1 MAAITPPPQR
11 TGALG
16 TIVVVALVLVLAYQL
31 AHWTWVFVAPAPR
44 AAVPEPRGD
53 VDFDAIARL
62 FGASAP
68 SPGAT
73 VSTSGLR
80 LKGVIAPTP
89 GVEASAIF
97 STGAGRD
104 VAVYLDGEVEPGVK
118 LVEVHPEY
126 AVVSRAGVRER
137 IDLEKP
143 SRMVAGNTPVPGAR
157 GSARTPPGGFKI
169 NVSKTGSN
177 VYTLSRKELDQALS
191 DPNQLNYLGMIGPP
205 VKDGVRMEAAPA
217 NSLAQKLGLQ
227 PGDIIRKVN
236 GQKVASTGDL
246 ARLYTQ
252 FGQLSLIQAE
262 VLRNGAVVQLSYS
275 IQP

>member
-1 MAAITPPPQR
+1 MAAITPPPEPR
-11 TGALG
+11 AGALG

-31 AHWTWVFVAPAPR
+31 AYWTWVFVAPAQRP
-44 AAVPEPRGD
+44 AVPETRGD
-53 VDFDAIARL
+53 VDFDAIARI

-68 SPGAT
+68 GPAAAS
-73 VSTSGLR
+73 SSGLR

-97 STGAGRD
+97 STGAGKD
-104 VAVYLDGEVEPGVK
+104 VAVYLDGEVQPGVK

-143 SRMVAGNTPVPGAR
+143 SRAVAANTPAGAR
-157 GSARTPPGGFKI
+157 GGRANAGFKL
-169 NVSKTGSN
+169 NVSKTGGN
-177 VYTLSRKELDQALS
+177 TYTISRKELDAALS
-191 DPNQLNYLGMIGPP
+191 DPNQLNYLGVIGPP
-205 VKDGVRMEAAPA
+205 VKDGVRMEAAPP

-236 GQKVASTGDL
+236 GQAIASTGDL
-246 ARLYTQ
+246 ARIYTQ
-252 FGQLSLIQAE
+252 FGQISLLQAE

>member
-1 MAAITPPPQR
+1 MAAITPPPER

-31 AHWTWVFVAPAPR
+31 AYWTWVFVAPQPR
-44 AAVPEPRGD
+44 AALPEMRGE
-53 VDFDAIARL
+53 VDLDAIARM
-62 FGASAP
+62 FGASP
-68 SPGAT
+68 PGAA
-73 VSTSGLR
+73 VASTSGLR

-97 STGAGRD
+97 SNGAGKD
-104 VAVYLDGEVEPGVK
+104 IAVYLDGEVQPGVK
-118 LVEVHPEY
+118 LVEVHPDF

-137 IDLEKP
+137 VDLEKP
-143 SRMVAGNTPVPGAR
+143 ATRVATGNVPANARGGRPGA
-157 GSARTPPGGFKI
+157 GFKL
-169 NVSKTGSN
+169 NVSKSGSN
-177 VYTLSRKELDQALS
+177 TYTISRKELDSALS
-191 DPNQLNYLGMIGPP
+191 DPNQLNYLGVIGPP
-205 VKDGVRMEAAPA
+205 VKDGVRMQAAPP

-252 FGQLSLIQAE
+252 FAQISLIQAE
-262 VLRNGAVVQLSYS
+262 VLRGGAIVQLSYS

>member
-1 MAAITPPPQR
+1 MASAATPSPAR
-11 TGALG
+11 TGPLG
-16 TIVVVALVLVLAYQL
+16 TFVLVALVLVLAYQL
-31 AHWTWVFVAPAPR
+31 AYWTWVFVAPAPR
-44 AAVPEPRGD
+44 AAVPESRGD

-62 FGASAP
+62 FGAPAP
-68 SPGAT
+68 SS
-73 VSTSGLR
+73 STAASSSGMR

-97 STGAGRD
+97 STGTGRD
-104 VAVYLDGEVEPGVK
+104 LAVYIDQEVQRGVK

-126 AVVSRAGVRER
+126 VVVSRAGVRER

-143 SRMVAGNTPVPGAR
+143 SRAASATGPMPGPR
-157 GSARTPPGGFKI
+157 GGRAAPGGFKL
-169 NVSKTGSN
+169 NVSRTGSN
-177 VYTLSRKELDQALS
+177 VYTLSRKELDPALS
-191 DPNQLNYLGMIGPP
+191 DPSQLNYLGMIGPP

-246 ARLYTQ
+246 ARVYTQ
-252 FGQLSLIQAE
+252 FGQISLIQVE

>member
-1 MAAITPPPQR
+1 MAAITPPPER

-16 TIVVVALVLVLAYQL
+16 TIVLVALVLVLAYQL
-31 AHWTWVFVAPAPR
+31 AYWTWVFVAPQPR
-44 AAVPEPRGD
+44 AAVAEARGD
-53 VDFDAIARL
+53 VDYDAIAKM

-68 SPGAT
+68 GTT
-73 VSTSGLR
+73 VAGNSSLR

-89 GVEASAIF
+89 GVAASAIF
-97 STGAGRD
+97 STGAGKD
-104 VAVYLDGEVEPGVK
+104 LAVYIDGEVQPGVK

-126 AVVSRAGVRER
+126 AMLSRGGVRER

-143 SRMVAGNTPVPGAR
+143 SRVASNNPAMPAARGAR
-157 GSARTPPGGFKI
+157 SAPGGFRL
-169 NVSKTGSN
+169 NVSKSGAN
-177 VYTLSRKELDQALS
+177 NYTISRKELDQALG

-205 VKDGVRMEAAPA
+205 VKDGVRMEAAPP

-227 PGDIIRKVN
+227 PGDIIKKVN

-252 FGQLSLIQAE
+252 FGQLSMIQAE
-262 VLRNGAVVQLSYS
+262 VLRAGATVQLSYS

>member
-1 MAAITPPPQR
+1 MAAITPPPER

-16 TIVVVALVLVLAYQL
+16 TIVLAALVLVLAYQL
-31 AHWTWVFVAPAPR
+31 AYWTWVFVAPQPR
-44 AAVPEPRGD
+44 AAVAEARGD
-53 VDFDAIARL
+53 VDYDAIAKM

-68 SPGAT
+68 GTT
-73 VSTSGLR
+73 VAGNTSLR

-89 GVEASAIF
+89 GVAASAIF
-97 STGAGRD
+97 STGAGKD
-104 VAVYLDGEVEPGVK
+104 LAVYIDGEVQPGVK

-126 AVVSRAGVRER
+126 AMLSRGGMRER

-143 SRMVAGNTPVPGAR
+143 SRVAANNPAMPGAR
-157 GSARTPPGGFKI
+157 GARSAPGGFKL
-169 NVSKTGSN
+169 NVSKSGAN
-177 VYTLSRKELDQALS
+177 NYTISRKELDQALG

-205 VKDGVRMEAAPA
+205 VKDGVRMEAAPP

-227 PGDIIRKVN
+227 PGDIIKKVN

-252 FGQLSLIQAE
+252 FGQLSMIQAE
-262 VLRNGAVVQLSYS
+262 VLRAGATVQLSYS